1 MRDEIWGLRWG
12 SALTFKDTLSV
23 IKMGEDDLLILTFDT
38 RSEYSRLNIDN
49 RYKTKTMSRIELLQG
64 TLDML
69 ILNAL
74 KLEDNHGLGISRRIH
89 QITRGTFDVRPGSLY
104 TALHRL
110 EEKGWL
116 VSRWNDSEN
125 NRRAKYYQL
134 TATGKCQLATETENW
149 ERISLAITRA
159 LRA

>member
-1 MRDEIWGLRWG
+1 MRDGIWGLRWR

-23 IKMGEDDLLILTFDT
+23 IKMGEDGLLVLTFDT

-134 TATGKCQLATETENW
+134 TATGKRQLAAETENW